1 MRLTSLQSLWLPPQP
16 LEPCRIGR
24 CVHDGMLNVSVSNV
38 VLNSKRSRG
47 YQGSKPRQ
55 SGEESRPC
63 PHRGGGISHRGS
75 ADHLVRLEEYARRNR
90 EAESLGS
97 LEVDHQLELRRLL
110 DGEVGG

>member
-1 MRLTSLQSLWLPPQP
+1 MQSLWLPPQP

-24 CVHDGMLNVSVSNV
+24 CVHGGMLNVSVSNV

-63 PHRGGGISHRGS
+63 PHRGGGVSRRGS
-75 ADHLVRLEEYARRNR
+75 SNHLIDLEEKRRGDG
-90 EAESLGS
+90 EAQGLHG
-97 LEVDHQLELRRLL
+97 LEVDDDL
-110 DGEVGG
+110 